1 MAREVPLRAAGPGGS
16 VAPGPS
22 ASALFAAAIASPREA
37 RHFVC
42 DVLREWGFGRDARD
56 GAALVTTELAANA
69 VLHADSAFSLFLHA
83 RSSVVRIAVHDD
95 LPVDPTCFV
104 VHRRRGLGLVAAVS
118 HDWGVDVTSDGK
130 TVWAEIDATTRG

>member
-56 GAALVTTELAANA
+56 GAALVTTELAAIPRVSSCTGA
-69 VLHADSAFSLFLHA
+69 EGSGWLPPSLMIGG
-83 RSSVVRIAVHDD
+83 S
-95 LPVDPTCFV
+95 T
-104 VHRRRGLGLVAAVS
+104 
-118 HDWGVDVTSDGK
+118 
-130 TVWAEIDATTRG
+130 